1 MHPHTSLY
9 GYERDTT
16 PTLKAL
22 AATSLVAENAF
33 PNSSNTM
40 SGLLSIYTSKYPTQ
54 TRVLYAPDI
63 LKNAD
68 AYQHM
73 PGILKSLGY
82 YSAQFTHAY
91 FADAYSMNMLSAFD
105 IANGR
110 TIGGGIY
117 GLINKIFTSD
127 YAYFIYQV
135 STRVTDRLGHISF
148 LSQMTS
154 NEALVEGKAQT
165 FPDQQKVDDIVKI
178 LAEAKQPVF
187 IDLHWLGTHGP
198 TFNLPGRFSQPENM
212 WRTRDNGIPIFTMTV
227 SLPSM
232 PGLRG
237 SSITWRGMANLMT
250 RSSSSVATTTS
261 YGRPRAGFLC

>member
-1 MHPHTSLY
+1 MVGFIFVTFLITFRGNTGIASLDPVKQAGETHYPNILLITGDGINASHTSLY

-110 TIGGGIY
+110 TESVAVFNGI
-117 GLINKIFTSD
+117 
-127 YAYFIYQV
+127 
-135 STRVTDRLGHISF
+135 
-148 LSQMTS
+148 
-154 NEALVEGKAQT
+154 
-165 FPDQQKVDDIVKI
+165 DQQ
-178 LAEAKQPVF
+178 
-187 IDLHWLGTHGP
+187 
-198 TFNLPGRFSQPENM
+198 N
-212 WRTRDNGIPIFTMTV
+212 
-227 SLPSM
+227 
-232 PGLRG
+232 
-237 SSITWRGMANLMT
+237 SS
-250 RSSSSVATTTS
+250 
-261 YGRPRAGFLC
+261 